1 MQFESNLRSNIVE
14 AARDLS
20 KGGTRFATFRTSFC
34 NKQYWHL
41 TNEGGFL
48 LRNEVPPSVGI
59 RDIFL
64 NGPKYGFE
72 CATSII
78 IVLYKGVLDTIGDTE
93 FDRLFPN
100 LLLHSWYT
108 DSDLGLTQ
116 DDAGS
121 QYARP
126 GDVLYFKNPE
136 VNPDKME
143 WQGENV
149 VKMGEDLYYGHGVGI
164 KPATGIIAALNKNRV
179 PGATVSAYLLDQV
192 TYPDYTYLSQFVPAN
207 VRLYYNPAQRRTE
220 LGLANA
226 VSARI
231 GSLRFIKRRSVR

>member
-14 AARDLS
+14 AAGDLS

-34 NKQYWHL
+34 NSKYWHL

-48 LRNEVPPSVGI
+48 LKSGVYPSVGI
-59 RDIFL
+59 QDIFE

-78 IVLYKGVLDTIGDTE
+78 IVLYKGVLDTIGDSE
-93 FDRLFPN
+93 FNRLFPN
-100 LLLHSWYT
+100 LLLHSWHT

-121 QYARP
+121 DYARP

-136 VNPDKME
+136 VNPAKME

-149 VKMGEDLYYGHGVGI
+149 IKMCDNLYYGHGVGI
-164 KPATGIIAALNKNRV
+164 KPAQGIIAALNKHRI
-179 PGATVSAYLLDQV
+179 PDATQSAYLLDQV
-192 TYPDYTYLSQFVPAN
+192 AYPDYAYLSQFVPSN
-207 VRLYYNPAQRRTE
+207 VRLYYNWTPKYPE
-220 LGLANA
+220 PGLANA

-231 GSLRFIKRRSVR
+231 GSQRYIKRGNDR